1 MRSCRPASCAVEGS
15 APSVSR
21 ELQAYLIAFLVCMLV
36 SVGALFVVNTTPSG
50 SLPGFSEV
58 PLPSPV
64 RFALFGLTALIA
76 CVALD
81 MVVRR
86 LLEMRRGLQP
96 LAIVLGALGFSAAVE
111 AFAYLLPG
119 PTELFE
125 QRYHFAMQ
133 HLITSALACVVYVTV
148 RRVFFSQQRGA
159 LTAVLDN
166 TRSTSRSKTHAVDAF
181 VVFNLLLFMAMT
193 VLFYRDRFI
202 HYRGQAHIAEFYF
215 YAVLIFSSIC
225 VLWRI
230 FRHSAIPAGVLLV
243 LQIGILMHFAG
254 GLVIPESGRLYD
266 IYLAGVRYDKY
277 VHLVNGC
284 ATGLLVCWVWKRGGV
299 RWGGIAALT
308 IALAVLGLGGI
319 VEIAEYA
326 VYCTVP
332 SNGVGGYDNNMQ
344 DLYSNLLGVLIAL
357 LTQHR
362 LATANRR

>member
-1 MRSCRPASCAVEGS
+1 MEASRPTSCAVE
-15 APSVSR
+15 VSEPPVPR
-21 ELQAYLIAFLVCMLV
+21 ELWIYLITFLVCMLV
-36 SVGALFVVNTTPSG
+36 SVGALFVVNTTLSG
-50 SLPGFSEV
+50 SVPGFSEV
-58 PLPSPV
+58 PLPSPF

-76 CVALD
+76 CGALD
-81 MVVRR
+81 MIVRR
-86 LLEMRRGLQP
+86 LLDMRRGLQP
-96 LAIVLGALGFSAAVE
+96 LAIVLGALGFSTAVE

-119 PTELFE
+119 PPELFE

-133 HLITSALACVVYVTV
+133 HLITSVFACVLYVAV
-148 RRVFFSQQRGA
+148 RRVFFSQRRGA

-166 TRSTSRSKTHAVDAF
+166 THCTTRSKAHAVDAF

-193 VLFYRDRFI
+193 VLFYQDRFI

-215 YAVLIFSSIC
+215 YAILIFSSIC

-230 FRHSAIPAGVLLV
+230 FRHSAIPAGVLAV

-254 GLVIPESGRLYD
+254 GLVVPESGRLYD
-266 IYLAGVRYDKY
+266 VYFAGVRYDKY

-299 RWGGIAALT
+299 RWGGLAALT
-308 IALAVLGLGGI
+308 IGLAVLGLGGV